1 MKVASKKDFYVFAQ
15 LKGFTMK
22 QKSKKL
28 SLLKKEFDDVKSK
41 DFLTNAQKRAL
52 RKNIKKIITK
62 QDRIIF
68 KKELSNV
75 EHE

>member
-1 MKVASKKDFYVFAQ
+1 MASKKDFYVFAQ